1 MSSQK
6 PKIGI
11 QMPKQAE
18 GIVRNV
24 PPNMRQAIK
33 QGGRS
38 LEAFKDDL
46 LKVLRG
52 QQDKLNS
59 LNLRVDRLKLD
70 TRIKKQQ
77 ITTLQSSL
85 V

>member
-1 MSSQK
+1 
-6 PKIGI
+6 
-11 QMPKQAE
+11 MPKQAD
-18 GIVRNV
+18 GIVRAV

-38 LEAFKDDL
+38 LEAFKEDL

>member
-1 MSSQK
+1 
-6 PKIGI
+6 
-11 QMPKQAE
+11 MPKPAD
-18 GIVRNV
+18 GIVRSV

-38 LEAFKDDL
+38 LEAFKNDL

-70 TRIKKQQ
+70 TRIKQQQ
-77 ITTLQSSL
+77 IVTLQSSI